1 MATIGCE
8 FGPGGRSLRALPRLG
23 DSPRGRVHIIRRL
36 AAQLRGNSGVPR
48 WEASEGAFGVI
59 DLIGNGLV
67 VAMVAVLAWA
77 MVVLIKAASDPTLP
91 PGMPRA
97 QAYLPALA
105 LALVATGIALLAM
118 LLAAVTGR

>member
-1 MATIGCE
+1 
-8 FGPGGRSLRALPRLG
+8 
-23 DSPRGRVHIIRRL
+23 
-36 AAQLRGNSGVPR
+36 
-48 WEASEGAFGVI
+48 VI

-77 MVVLIKAASDPTLP
+77 MVVLIKAASDPTIP